1 MNPLAS
7 VERPGAGATGGA
19 RQKAARREFLEYF
32 AASLVSLAVDLG
44 IFSALLRVA
53 GLSWFW
59 AATIGF
65 CAGVLTAYW
74 LSVRWVFSSRRLGHA
89 PRSEFGLFAAIGVVG
104 LGVTQAVLW
113 VGIETLHLQPE
124 LVKLVAAGATFLF
137 NFAVRKSLLFRRG
150 PGART

>member
-1 MNPLAS
+1 MNPPAS
-7 VERPGAGATGGA
+7 VEGLGATAGAG
-19 RQKAARREFLEYF
+19 RKAAKREFLQYF
-32 AASLVSLAVDLG
+32 AASLVSLAVDLA

-59 AATIGF
+59 AATFGF

-74 LSVRWVFSSRRLGHA
+74 LSVRWVFAARRLGHA
-89 PRSEFGLFAAIGVVG
+89 PRSEFALFAAIGIVG

-113 VGIETLHLQPE
+113 VGIEAFHLQPE

-137 NFAVRKSLLFRRG
+137 NFAIRKALLFRRG